1 VSYARWGDPANAT
14 GWSAAASVLIPVP
27 IPIASVATALTA
39 AGNGYA
45 FTATAT
51 GGAQP
56 VTIDVSNSGGEATLV
71 YQVDYGNGV
80 VTISPVDITTTSGLS
95 TLTDGLAVG
104 AKVKIAAIAQSD
116 GTLKAYVLTYFTNTA
131 PAD

>member
-14 GWSAAASVLIPVP
+14 GWSAATSVLLPVP

-39 AGNGYA
+39 ASNGYS

-51 GGAQP
+51 GGMQP
-56 VTIDVSNSGGEATLV
+56 VTIDVSNNGGEATLV

-80 VTISPVDITTTSGLS
+80 VTISPVDITTASGLS
-95 TLTDGLAVG
+95 TLTDGLTIG
-104 AKVKIAAIAQSD
+104 AKVKISGIAQGD
-116 GTLKAYVLTYFTNTA
+116 GTLKAYALTYFTNTA